1 MKLILGFSAWMIVAA
16 LLCLAPSALGQ
27 IAIHNKATGAA
38 SHVPR
43 YAPSSV
49 LVFTHALASNNH
61 PRPVPEGGS
70 ALMYMLPAGLC
81 CAGGIFLR
89 FRWRV
94 GVHPNN

>member
-43 YAPSSV
+43 YALSSV
-49 LVFTHALASNNH
+49 LVFTHAAASNK